1 MKIIIN
7 ENQLNLL
14 VEKLGVPD
22 LITKTSEKFY
32 NLILNY
38 LRPIGEETLY
48 DKKIFLI
55 NGDFQIGKYVF
66 NEMKF

>member
-48 DKKIFLI
+48 D
-55 NGDFQIGKYVF
+55 
-66 NEMKF
+66 

>member
-1 MKIIIN
+1 MRIIIN

-38 LRPIGEETLY
+38 LRPIGEETPQY
-48 DKKIFLI
+48 KKIQKFFFLKSTNI
-55 NGDFQIGKYVF
+55 PPL
-66 NEMKF
+66 